1 MGLFY
6 LKYQESLRTLR
17 SRILKIG
24 LLLLIVVTGVFV
36 LWAYDKADTS
46 MELG

>member
-1 MGLFY
+1 M
-6 LKYQESLRTLR
+6 R
-17 SRILKIG
+17 SRPVNIG